1 MKKIF
6 SWMGVLAAAAMILA
20 GCAEEIDQPKFEE
33 GVPFELVASVATKT
47 VNDGLSTNW
56 DNDDALNV
64 FYAEAGSEVYGTNCP
79 FTVADAEAG
88 LFKGTL
94 SAALD
99 ASKAYDWYV
108 LYSDGKPEYIKSPA
122 SKDSNGGY
130 TYIGDS
136 RGQLQAEYGSKA
148 HLVGSSC
155 PLYGVVK
162 NLDADE
168 QLSVY
173 MNQLAAVI
181 ELKVTNATDA
191 PLTINSATIKAPGTA
206 LLGSF
211 YFDLTTSPVTYTPVS
226 GKTFD
231 YAKVTV
237 ENPTELA
244 KGESA
249 ALYFVVNP
257 LTLAAGD
264 KWSIQ
269 INNTEPVEKELTSA
283 LTFKAGEIF
292 TVNYNATTLVE
303 PEKPE
308 SSFKAGK
315 YWIVAG
321 GKYAMP
327 LTSNYGYLQ
336 VSDGGYEENVFTF
349 TEVSDGYTIQQ
360 ADGKYL
366 YMTGT
371 YNSFNVSA
379 SLPSEGYV
387 WAVAANDD
395 QTYKVLNVLK
405 NKYIQLDSQYG
416 TYGSYDSSKGAMPEL
431 IPADNATVRPVLTIT
446 PTAKTVEYDVTEV
459 SFEVTSNVAWT
470 VAAGTGVTLDKTAG
484 DGNGTVKMTF
494 AANESE
500 EDVEY
505 TATVS
510 AEGFEDIVVTVI
522 QKAVPSGDEPVE
534 TVVLYESFDKCN
546 STGGNDGKWSDSI
559 ANGTFSAD
567 LQWKTENAYA
577 GNKCAKFGASKKL
590 GTAETPELGTAGD
603 MTLTFKAGAW
613 SGDNTTL
620 KLSISGGG
628 TLSVS
633 SVTLKSGAWS
643 DYTVTITGATSAS
656 KIKFSGGVTNKGR
669 FFLDEVKI
677 VK

>member
-1 MKKIF
+1 MKKIC
-6 SWMGVLAAAAMILA
+6 SWMGVFAAAAMTLA

-33 GVPFELVASVATKT
+33 GVPFELVANVATKT

-136 RGQLQAEYGSKA
+136 RGQLQAEYGSKS

-191 PLTINSATIKAPGTA
+191 PLTIKSATIKAPGTA

-237 ENPTELA
+237 ENPAELA

-292 TVNYNATTLVE
+292 TVNYNA
-303 PEKPE
+303 
-308 SSFKAGK
+308 A
-315 YWIVAG
+315 
-321 GKYAMP
+321 
-327 LTSNYGYLQ
+327 
-336 VSDGGYEENVFTF
+336 
-349 TEVSDGYTIQQ
+349 
-360 ADGKYL
+360 
-366 YMTGT
+366 
-371 YNSFNVSA
+371 
-379 SLPSEGYV
+379 
-387 WAVAANDD
+387 
-395 QTYKVLNVLK
+395 
-405 NKYIQLDSQYG
+405 
-416 TYGSYDSSKGAMPEL
+416 L
-431 IPADNATVRPVLTIT
+431 IET
-446 PTAKTVEYDVTEV
+446 
-459 SFEVTSNVAWT
+459 
-470 VAAGTGVTLDKTAG
+470 
-484 DGNGTVKMTF
+484 
-494 AANESE
+494 
-500 EDVEY
+500 
-505 TATVS
+505 
-510 AEGFEDIVVTVI
+510 
-522 QKAVPSGDEPVE
+522 DEPVTAAKSLPWAE
-534 TVVLYESFDKCN
+534 DFSGDISQYTLVNGGSITKVYESDN
-546 STGGNDGKWSDSI
+546 LAGGTAPELLVSKN
-559 ANGTFSAD
+559 NGSFSAMIATD
-567 LQWKTENAYA
+567 GYV
-577 GNKCAKFGASKKL
+577 GKL
-590 GTAETPELGTAGD
+590 
-603 MTLTFKAGAW
+603 TLTFKSNYPERLTISSPTSGIAVSKESNTEYVINITESVDDFELVFKNTNSSNARLDDIFLVKGAQQ
-613 SGDNTTL
+613 SQTLIFEQSAFSFYIGSDEASAFTGQLVQGAKTTV
-620 KLSISGGG
+620 
-628 TLSVS
+628 TYS
-633 SVTLKSGAWS
+633 SSNENVAVVNPETGAVTLKDVEGSATITAVAEATEEYKEARASYLIALNKQSQGGVAKQ
-643 DYTVTITGATSAS
+643 YTFTITKADFNSTSYAANNNEKTSIATAADGSTMEVKWTSYQVMNQNSTMQWQKSKGYIYNTTDLGTIDDVTITTESGTFTKYINSSLQPTSNG
-656 KIKFSGGVTNKGR
+656 KGGYFQIKVGSSTGKVTSI
-669 FFLDEVKI
+669 EVTFTQ
-677 VK
+677 